1 MSPKGSE
8 QLKDLINNLLVEDP
22 EQRLGTL
29 NIDDLKEHSFFKS
42 IDWVE
47 YQNKTLKS
55 PLKKVIEK
63 YPLKNFAEEIT
74 TGNVKIF
81 RQYHMEDE
89 FLLNVESNLK
99 SKRSLCST
107 ADRVSN
113 QCSSESIGQNHLY
126 RTMNLASRAK
136 TPKNRKKSVSFG
148 VGV

>member
-1 MSPKGSE
+1 
-8 QLKDLINNLLVEDP
+8 LVEDP

-113 QCSSESIGQNHLY
+113 
-126 RTMNLASRAK
+126 
-136 TPKNRKKSVSFG
+136 
-148 VGV
+148 